1 MKTMNNME
9 KKDSPVGNRE
19 IQKHTTLQEHQKR
32 QECTEPQEDLPLER
46 HPWPPFIPEGAKVL
60 VMGTFPPGNHR
71 WSMEFY
77 YPNRTNDFSMTL
89 KHCICQMKNDST
101 WRRSRN

>member
-32 QECTEPQEDLPLER
+32 QECISSGESSLE
-46 HPWPPFIPEGAKVL
+46 HGILLSQQDK
-60 VMGTFPPGNHR
+60 
-71 WSMEFY
+71 
-77 YPNRTNDFSMTL
+77 
-89 KHCICQMKNDST
+89 
-101 WRRSRN
+101 